1 MDKKKKNH
9 YSKNQCKFYLCGQ
22 IGHIKPEC
30 PELKKLPNE
39 LNRKTQIKI
48 NLIKEYEINSDN
60 EELISE
66 LDFESDSSSIY
77 SLEDEIE
84 EFF

>member
-1 MDKKKKNH
+1 M
-9 YSKNQCKFYLCGQ
+9 SKFF
-22 IGHIKPEC
+22 
-30 PELKKLPNE
+30 
-39 LNRKTQIKI
+39 KTI
-48 NLIKEYEINSDN
+48 NFGIYSDN

-66 LDFESDSSSIY
+66 LDFESDNSSIY

>member
-1 MDKKKKNH
+1 ML
-9 YSKNQCKFYLCGQ
+9 FMWEE
-22 IGHIKPEC
+22 GHIKPEC

-39 LNRKTQIKI
+39 RNRKTQIKI

-66 LDFESDSSSIY
+66 LDFESDNSSLY
-77 SLEDEIE
+77 SLEDEID